1 MGMREEPVGGT
12 IIPIHKLSIF
22 LSSSWILIL
31 LILMLPVAFILYRK
45 RNATMKFLSPLVSR
59 LFEYTQRL

>member
-1 MGMREEPVGGT
+1 MAMREEPVGGA
-12 IIPIHKLSIF
+12 IIPINKLSVF
-22 LSSSWILIL
+22 LSSSWILLL

-45 RNATMKFLSPLVSR
+45 RNATLKFLSPLVSR